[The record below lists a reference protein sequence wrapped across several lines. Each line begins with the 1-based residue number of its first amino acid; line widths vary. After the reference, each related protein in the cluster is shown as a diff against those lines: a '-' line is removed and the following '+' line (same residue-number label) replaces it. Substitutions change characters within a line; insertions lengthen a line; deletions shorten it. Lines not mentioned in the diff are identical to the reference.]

1 MTQVARRLSARL
13 AAQSLSL
20 SLLTAALFIPTVAH
34 SAPAAAA
41 AQATLD
47 VTVVAEGLDRPWA
60 LASLSDG
67 AALITE
73 RSGAMRLW
81 QAGKGAGKPISGVPK
96 VWASGQGGLLDVVL
110 APDFVT
116 SRWVYFSY
124 AEEGDGKAGT
134 AVARG
139 KLNADRT
146 ALTDVAVIFRQTPKL
161 SVGNHFGSRLA
172 FDRDG
177 YLFIALGENN
187 QRSTAQDLDKLQGK
201 IVRLRADGK
210 VPPDNPFVNKAGA
223 RPEIWTY
230 GMRNPQ
236 GMAIHPVTGAVWE
249 NEHGPRGGDEIN
261 ILSPGK
267 NYGWPIATHGINYS
281 GQPIPEAK
289 GKTAAGMEDPHFVW
303 EKSPGLSGMAFYT
316 ADRFPQWKNSIFIG
330 ALATQ
335 ELIRV
340 KLDGNKVVGE
350 ERLLADRGERM
361 RDVRVG
367 PDGYVY
373 ALTDESNGKLL
384 KIGLKP

>member
-1 MTQVARRLSARL
+1 M
-13 AAQSLSL
+13 
-20 SLLTAALFIPTVAH
+20 
-34 SAPAAAA
+34 
-41 AQATLD
+41 
-47 VTVVAEGLDRPWA
+47 AEGLDRPWA
-60 LASLSDG
+60 LAFLPDG

-81 QAGKGAGKPISGVPK
+81 QEGKGAGKPISGVPK
-96 VWASGQGGLLDVVL
+96 VWSSGQGGLLDVVL
-110 APDFVT
+110 APDFAT

-124 AEEGDGKAGT
+124 AEAGDGKAGT

-139 KLNADRT
+139 KLNAERT
-146 ALTDVAVIFRQTPKL
+146 ALTDVAVIFRQMPKL

-177 YLFIALGENN
+177 YLFITLGENN
-187 QRSTAQDLDKLQGK
+187 QRPTAQDLDKLQGK
-201 IVRLRADGK
+201 VVRLRADGK

-289 GKTAAGMEDPHFVW
+289 GKSAAGMEDPHFVW

-350 ERLLADRGERM
+350 ERLLADRGERV